1 MKRSLCC
8 PFQVSFSPFSCSSWY
23 SPSELYT
30 FRINRRGSCWH
41 EDGDYSDRIG
51 KLCGGCCNSSNH
63 VPFDFDAGV
72 FWGLIYVCSFGP
84 SLVPMS
90 PRVFKPTLVNTHT
103 HTQPPSQTMQGETR
117 RLESPSTHNLHYTPL
132 FGLLAAKGVG
142 ERGPVKS
149 R

>member
-8 PFQVSFSPFSCSSWY
+8 PFQVSFSPFSCSPCY

-41 EDGDYSDRIG
+41 EDDDYSDRIG

-72 FWGLIYVCSFGP
+72 FWGLIYVCSFGR

-90 PRVFKPTLVNTHT
+90 PRVFNPTPVNTHT
-103 HTQPPSQTMQGETR
+103 HIHSHRARQCRVRRDALSLPPPTIYTIRHSSDYSR
-117 RLESPSTHNLHYTPL
+117 RKELERE
-132 FGLLAAKGVG
+132 GQ
-142 ERGPVKS
+142 
-149 R
+149 